1 MLSRDEQQ
9 LIDLLNEKIARL
21 LHELAELKRE
31 NRRLKKT
38 IREMEKRS
46 NAENSGRE
54 RTA

>member
-1 MLSRDEQQ
+1 MLGRDERQ
-9 LIDLLNEKIARL
+9 LIDLLNEKISRL

-31 NRRLKKT
+31 NRKLKRT

-46 NAENSGRE
+46 NAENSGKE